1 VSLQAHPIPQTDKPM
16 KLLRHLSIPLLIAL
30 LAAAAGCKSRIE
42 APAPSAADE
51 VQARAESALAEGL
64 RLYDAGHY
72 FLAEEQLLSPD
83 IWASGPDLQLKAA
96 KYLAFS
102 YCVSEQPNQ
111 CRFAFERALQIDPE
125 FRLDSAE
132 ASHPLWGP
140 VFAQASRR

>member
-1 VSLQAHPIPQTDKPM
+1 MKSLH
-16 KLLRHLSIPLLIAL
+16 HLSTLLLIAL
-30 LAAAAGCKSRIE
+30 LVAVSGCKSRIE
-42 APAPSAADE
+42 EPTPAAADE

-64 RLYDAGHY
+64 RLYDGGHY

-83 IWASGPDLQLKAA
+83 IWASGPDMQLKAA

-111 CRFAFERALQIDPE
+111 CRFAFERALEIDPE

-132 ASHPLWGP
+132 AGHPLWGP